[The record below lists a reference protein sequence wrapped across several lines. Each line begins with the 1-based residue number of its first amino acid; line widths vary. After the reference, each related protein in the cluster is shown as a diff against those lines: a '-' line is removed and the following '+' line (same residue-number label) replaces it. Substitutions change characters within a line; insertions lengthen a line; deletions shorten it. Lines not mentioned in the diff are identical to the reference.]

1 MNRIFILDGTAVRH
15 PSPLTCSEYT
25 RSDFTADGA
34 FTAASPPKSTGLFR
48 SAYTSVDAFLCHMSA
63 ISRAVSST
71 TISALCSAPSFTTA
85 TIPAKLSHLSVF
97 MTFFLCDDMLIFTPP
112 DTISTV
118 FIPLE

>member
-1 MNRIFILDGTAVRH
+1 MPA
-15 PSPLTCSEYT
+15 TCSEYT
-25 RSDFTADGA
+25 RSDFTADGIFIA
-34 FTAASPPKSTGLFR
+34 VSPPKSIDLFL
-48 SAYTSVDAFLCHMSA
+48 SAYTSVDMFLCHMIA

-71 TISALCSAPSFTTA
+71 TISMSWTDPSFTTA
-85 TIPAKLSHLSVF
+85 IIPAKLSHLSVF